1 MKPKDRPQVKNKEP
15 DFLSEDEARDFL
27 DALDNDKY
35 LSELWKAYFSLL
47 LFAGVRR
54 GEGLA
59 LTWAD
64 YDPEKKELTV
74 SKSVT
79 LTGEAGAVTAIKLP
93 KNNKVR
99 RIPVADSL
107 AAALERRRLEV
118 VEHYGE
124 CRDEW
129 YIFRR
134 TSDPAKVRN
143 PNDVYI
149 QLTRFQKRNGLRRTS
164 VHLLRHSF
172 ASLALANGADLK
184 AIQTTLGHSRPS
196 MTLQFYSGVS
206 QKQQRTAV
214 DALEKAIK
222 NNVSDK

>member
-1 MKPKDRPQVKNKEP
+1 M
-15 DFLSEDEARDFL
+15 
-27 DALDNDKY
+27 
-35 LSELWKAYFSLL
+35 
-47 LFAGVRR
+47 
-54 GEGLA
+54 
-59 LTWAD
+59 
-64 YDPEKKELTV
+64 
-74 SKSVT
+74 
-79 LTGEAGAVTAIKLP
+79 TAIKLP

-118 VEHYGE
+118 MEHYGE
-124 CRDEW
+124 CRDDW
-129 YIFRR
+129 YIFGR
-134 TSDPAKVRN
+134 TADPEKPRN
-143 PNDVYI
+143 PNDVYVR
-149 QLTRFQKRNGLRRTS
+149 LTRFQKRNGLRRTS

-184 AIQTTLGHSRPS
+184 AIQATLGHSRPS

-206 QKQQRTAV
+206 EKQQRTAV